1 MKDKLNQLLE
11 GYREQGKKG
20 DAKHLD
26 WAITNEPETEIA
38 VKEPS
43 LDDGVIALA
52 LSLIGAYMLF
62 TGMPGGVLFAGLFAV
77 FIVAM
82 VHQMQTAKQM
92 REELEEVR
100 QRDE

>member
-1 MKDKLNQLLE
+1 MKDKLNQLFE

-26 WAITNEPETEIA
+26 WAITNNPEVEIA

-43 LDDGVIALA
+43 LDDGIIALA
-52 LSLIGAYMLF
+52 LSLVGAYMLF
-62 TGMPGGVLFAGLFAV
+62 TGMPGGVLFAGLFVV

-82 VHQMQTAKQM
+82 VHQARTAERM
-92 REELEEVR
+92 RDELAEVR
-100 QRDE
+100 ERDE